1 MSDPSYSVDDI
12 LKEVRKRRE
21 ENEALVK
28 GVSKD
33 EPDSTDEKNNNTK
46 TDPAGNSDDADYSEN
61 AEKIIEETFE
71 EENASDEAD
80 AEKENNGGSEEECE
94 KALPAEENGNR
105 ANAFTADDNGAV
117 DLYSLAGDTEKYS
130 AAAVK
135 EKQKWS
141 KTKKGKIFITVIT
154 VLLIAVIGAGI
165 YAYYYI
171 NNALNTVT
179 DDNIQDRPVAVEDW
193 SGMDKLVENFD
204 PIYEDPRSKISS
216 LRSMIKTWYYN
227 GTPCSSTHVL
237 NILLIGEDTREE
249 DIEEEGTRA
258 DSAIIASVNIDTG
271 TITLTSILRDAY
283 VYWETTEGDKSTGQ
297 FGKINGAMSTGGIDC
312 YIRCVENMYKVNID
326 NYVLVNFDSFESIVD
341 ALGGVTVEMTAAEI
355 NEINNHQ
362 KRYDHVTIDAEPGLV
377 KLDGY
382 QALAYCRIRKID
394 SDSARAD
401 RQKTVLLQ
409 LFHDMKDASTIKTVE
424 VVNALVPYVKTG
436 IPKNEIISIGKYAM
450 KHGWLN
456 YETQTLTVPANETKD
471 DGTVI
476 TTCKGGT
483 YYGAWVWKVD
493 YPLAA
498 QIMQTNIYGKTSIVL
513 AEKRPDFLKLSEY

>member
-33 EPDSTDEKNNNTK
+33 EPDSTYEENNNAEA
-46 TDPAGNSDDADYSEN
+46 DPADNGEDEDYSEN
-61 AEKIIEETFE
+61 AEKIIEESFA
-71 EENASDEAD
+71 EENASSEAEN
-80 AEKENNGGSEEECE
+80 EKENSGKHEKESEEE
-94 KALPAEENGNR
+94 ALPEKD
-105 ANAFTADDNGAV
+105 TADISDDFTSNDNGEV
-117 DLYSLAGDTEKYS
+117 DLYSLTGDTEKYS
-130 AAAVK
+130 ADAVK

-141 KTKKGKIFITVIT
+141 KTKKGKIFISIIVI
-154 VLLIAVIGAGI
+154 LLVAVVGAGI

-179 DDNIQDRPVAVEDW
+179 DNEDKPVAVEDW

-204 PIYEDPRSKISS
+204 PIYEDPKSQISS
-216 LRSMIKTWYYN
+216 LRDMIKTWYYN

-283 VYWETTEGDKSTGQ
+283 VYWETTEGDKKTGQ

-362 KRYDHVTIDAEPGLV
+362 KRYDHVTIDAEPGPV

-409 LFHDMKDASTIKTVE
+409 LFNDMKDASTIKTVE

-456 YETQTLTVPANETKD
+456 YETQTFTVPANETKD